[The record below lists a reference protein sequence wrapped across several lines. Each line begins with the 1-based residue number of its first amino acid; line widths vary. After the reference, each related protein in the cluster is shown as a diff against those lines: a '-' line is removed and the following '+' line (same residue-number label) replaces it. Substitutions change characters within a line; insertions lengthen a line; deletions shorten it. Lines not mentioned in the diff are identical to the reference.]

1 MRPLSLSLP
10 VIALCVFVV
19 TAQAQLFNH
28 GQSLNAPALTG
39 QACFDGSGRLLLP
52 LGGKLMA
59 PEGDDFSPAAD
70 VNLSV
75 QGDVLLAS
83 NRKGDL
89 LAYSAVDGKITLFLR
104 GGDGMLTRSE
114 FASTLP
120 KAVSV
125 ALDEEAYIYLAD
137 AKNRRVVVLD
147 SDGRYVG
154 WMARDD
160 SKLDGIVA
168 IAVNTANELH
178 ILDKS
183 SQVHVFHPSGKKLR
197 SHLLLTK
204 AAGVSLTAPNALLA
218 LPDGGFAIGDAK
230 TCSIVFFDAY
240 GRKTGVLGSKGSGN
254 PGTFQQLD
262 GVALSHEDIP
272 SLAVYDAVSQR
283 VQLFRAERG
292 IGVIAAESNR
302 PRIHPADAPQRP
314 IRCMA
319 TAADGAQFFVPA
331 DDPGAL
337 VALEAD
343 GKVRFTLADVFG
355 DAVAIATDASGFLY
369 IADAKAKRIEV
380 YSTQGAKIR
389 HFGNEGK
396 YKLKQPSGVAV
407 QKNGSIV
414 VCDAGSGALSAWS
427 AAGVFDRELIAAGK
441 AGWKSPS
448 RIAVDSKDQIYVL
461 DAGTHAVFRTGSNGH
476 PVALQRIVLRS
487 EKPGKPGAIADF
499 AVDRF
504 DQIHLFNGS
513 TGQWE
518 VFAWDNIEPEL
529 LFRFGRSAD
538 WLPGSAKV
546 ERIAMNNERFRLYL
560 SSESKRLSAARDFV
574 VKPPTPAD
582 DFNFAIN
589 DGQLVVSFN
598 TLEAG
603 FITGYGLLTDGRR
616 GDTLAYFTEGNSFTL
631 PRIGLAGEAAPRYK
645 LVSMSR
651 NALSDPNAGFTDH
664 FSYAEALLEGGRFDE
679 ALPAYQSA
687 VDRMGRSKM
696 FRNYVALR
704 LAAQGE
710 ALALRGDVSR
720 AMPYLRL
727 AHRTAPDEPQVITAY
742 RVGYSS
748 YFRELLGRED
758 VNGILAESRRLMG
771 STVLKPIVLES
782 LDSLSTELDRE
793 RGERALTRAVLLRRK
808 MVEWAPEHA
817 NYRIA
822 LGSSLRNLYEWKNRA
837 GASLPELESLLGEA
851 ERFITQGVEELRA
864 QRQPVL
870 QAELLLVDLLLI
882 QARYSEAEALVRS
895 LLTEHSGSGSAAV
908 TALKLKLCEA
918 YKGKG
923 LFSPAADEYR
933 RLAESYPA
941 DRKYR
946 ELLGK
951 ALADAG
957 DYEEARQVF
966 EKLLIERRGDAGY
979 TAEIG
984 RVELLRENYIEAA
997 YQLDR
1002 ALKLDGANTALHGL
1016 LAEAL
1021 DRSSNSSDALVHYAA
1036 AIRHEDQ
1043 QLELYR
1049 RRLADIRKLNESR
1062 TRLTRHL
1069 EAVARLQ
1076 TVLGKPEL
1084 AIEPLQ
1090 RLTALHPNTAR
1101 YHFDYGNACMA
1112 TGRVY
1117 DAEKAFYTS
1126 TRLEPGDRTY
1136 AAAHEQ
1142 SLKERTRLA
1151 AKLDPLTFAEVTL
1164 NEVFPSLYRNYAD
1177 PSRLPIGEVVIA
1189 NNTDGIIDLEALT
1202 VRIPELDVET
1212 RVPVANLVGYAN
1224 TVIKLN
1230 AVLPEAVLANRQA
1243 KTLPVTISG
1252 SYTHGGRKLTLT
1264 RTESITLQPGNAI
1277 HWGDKRRLA
1286 SFVSTGVDELI
1297 AFNAS
1302 VTNAFQNSDAGNMN
1316 GAIVQALQ
1324 TYTALSALPL
1334 AYQPDPQFNYAVLS
1348 AGNGSLDYVQYP
1360 VETLVKRRGDC
1371 DDFVVAFAGLLENA
1385 GIQTAYIDVP
1395 GHVFLAVNTLLA
1407 PHELAAAGLSPRDVI
1422 LDGGEVWIPI
1432 ETTLAGEVGFITAWE
1447 QGLKRYNSELQR
1459 GVYPELVRM
1468 ADARSAY
1475 APANYVPDGYE
1486 VPAQL
1491 APSALG
1497 AYERELDLLR
1507 NRLRRE
1513 VTLSIEG
1520 RYQREPGNVFVKNK
1534 YAVLLAREGNLA
1546 RAEGVLLEALDLSPN
1561 NAVVL
1566 NNLGNI
1572 ARLQGQPNQA
1582 VDYYEKAFAID
1593 NTDAEICVN
1602 LYNTLSKLGDRLRA
1616 EEWLEKAYEI
1626 EPTLKTRYGKLSH

>member
-1 MRPLSLSLP
+1 MRQLSLSL
-10 VIALCVFVV
+10 VILFVV
-19 TAQAQLFNH
+19 GFVGPTNAQLFNYEASVDIAVD
-28 GQSLNAPALTG
+28 GQPAFAL
-39 QACFDGSGRLLLP
+39 DGRILLP
-52 LGGKLMA
+52 TGAALVTQNG
-59 PEGDDFSPAAD
+59 EGTQPVNDFTHGFEGP
-70 VNLSV
+70 
-75 QGDVLLAS
+75 LLTAS
-83 NRKGDL
+83 NRKGHVAVCNPADGRVIL
-89 LAYSAVDGKITLFLR
+89 FQPDKSNAYTEKTI
-104 GGDGMLTRSE
+104 
-114 FASTLP
+114 
-120 KAVSV
+120 VSGV
-125 ALDEEAYIYLAD
+125 VKVSSIALDDEGYVYLAD
-137 AKNRRVVVLD
+137 PKKRRVLVYNA
-147 SDGRYVG
+147 DGKYTG
-154 WMARDD
+154 WVTQDD
-160 SKLDGIVA
+160 TKSEKIVA
-168 IAVNTANELH
+168 IAVNPANELH
-178 ILDKS
+178 ILDAAA
-183 SQVHVFHPSGKKLR
+183 QVHVFHPSGKKLR
-197 SHLLLTK
+197 SHLLLSK
-204 AAGVSLTAPNALLA
+204 AAGVSLTAPTTLLA
-218 LPDGGFAIGDAK
+218 LPDGGFAIGDGK
-230 TCSIVFFDAY
+230 TCSVVFFDAY
-240 GRKTGVLGSKGSGN
+240 GRKTGVLGSKGNGN
-254 PGTFQQLD
+254 PGTFQSLNAL
-262 GVALSHEDIP
+262 ALSMDNPQAIALVDR
-272 SLAVYDAVSQR
+272 STKR
-283 VQLFRAERG
+283 VQVFRADRS
-292 IGVIAAESNR
+292 IGVVETHDIR
-302 PRIHPADAPQRP
+302 PNIHPATAPTRP
-314 IRCMA
+314 IRCLA
-319 TAADGAQFFVPA
+319 TGADGTEYFVPT
-331 DDPGAL
+331 DDPTAL
-337 VALEAD
+337 VAIEAD
-343 GKVRFTLADVFG
+343 GRVRFTLTDVFK
-355 DAVAIATDASGFLY
+355 DAVAITTDASGFLY
-369 IADAKAKRIEV
+369 VADAKAKRIHV
-380 YSTQGAKIR
+380 YSTEGAKIR
-389 HFGNEGK
+389 HFGSEGK

-407 QKNGSIV
+407 QKNGTIV

-427 AAGVFDRELIAAGK
+427 ASGVFERELVSSTK
-441 AGWKSPS
+441 AGWKKPS
-448 RIAVDSKDQIYVL
+448 RIALDSKDQIYIL
-461 DAGTHAVFRTGSNGH
+461 DAGTQAVFRTGSNGH
-476 PVALQRIVLRS
+476 PVALQRILLRS

-499 AVDRF
+499 VIDRF
-504 DQIHLFNGS
+504 DQIHLYNVS
-513 TGQWE
+513 SGQWE
-518 VFAWDNIEPEL
+518 VFSWDAIEPEL

-538 WLPGSAKV
+538 WLPSSAKV

-598 TLEAG
+598 TLEAS
-603 FITGYGLLTDGRR
+603 FITGYGLVDDGQER
-616 GDTLAYFTEGNSFTL
+616 DSLLFTTENNSFTL
-631 PRIGLAGEAAPRYK
+631 PRLAVATEAAPRYR

-687 VDRMGRSKM
+687 VDRMGRSKV
-696 FRNYVALR
+696 FREYVALR

-727 AHRTAPDEPQVITAY
+727 AHRTAPDDQQVIAAY

-782 LDSLSTELDRE
+782 LDSLSNELDRE

-817 NYRIA
+817 HYRIA
-822 LGSSLRNLYEWKNRA
+822 LGSSLRNLYEWKNRS

-851 ERFITQGVEELRA
+851 ERFITQGIEELRLK
-864 QRQPVL
+864 QQPVL

-882 QARYSEAEALVRS
+882 QARYGEAEALVRS
-895 LLTEHSGSGSAAV
+895 LLTEHSGSGSTAV

-941 DRKYR
+941 DRNYR

-984 RVELLRENYIEAA
+984 RIELLRANYIEAA

-1021 DRSSNSSDALVHYAA
+1021 DRSSNSNDALVHYAA

-1043 QLELYR
+1043 QLALYR
-1049 RRLADIRKLNESR
+1049 KRLADLRKLNESR

-1076 TVLGKPEL
+1076 QSMGKPEL
-1084 AIEPLQ
+1084 TIAPLQ
-1090 RLTALHPNTAR
+1090 RLVELHPNTAR

-1117 DAEKAFYTS
+1117 DAEKAFYTA
-1126 TRLEPGDRTY
+1126 TRLEPGDRAF

-1189 NNTDGIIDLEALT
+1189 NNTDGIIDLEALI
-1202 VRIPELDVET
+1202 VSIPDLNVET

-1230 AVLPEAVLANRQA
+1230 AILPEAVLTNRQA

-1252 SYTHGGRKLTLT
+1252 SYSHGGRKLTLA
-1264 RTESITLQPGNAI
+1264 RTESITLQPSNAI

-1297 AFNAS
+1297 AFNS
-1302 VTNAFQNSDAGNMN
+1302 TVTNAFQNSDAGNIN
-1316 GAIVQALQ
+1316 GAIIQTLQ
-1324 TYTALSALPL
+1324 IYTALSALPL

-1348 AGNGSLDYVQYP
+1348 AGNGSLDYVQFP
-1360 VETLVKRRGDC
+1360 IETLVKQRGDC
-1371 DDFVVAFAGLLENA
+1371 DDFVVVFAGLLENA

-1432 ETTLAGEVGFITAWE
+1432 ETTLAGEAGFITAWE
-1447 QGLKRYNSELQR
+1447 QGLKRYNNELQR
-1459 GVYPELVRM
+1459 GIYPELVRM

-1475 APANYVPDGYE
+1475 APANYVPEGYE
-1486 VPAQL
+1486 APTTL
-1491 APSALG
+1491 APAALNI
-1497 AYERELDLLR
+1497 YERELALLR
-1507 NRLRRE
+1507 TRLRRE
-1513 VTLSIEG
+1513 VTISIEG

-1546 RAEGVLLEALDLSPN
+1546 RAQGVLLEALDLSPN

-1566 NNLGNI
+1566 NNLGNV
-1572 ARLQGQPNQA
+1572 ARLQGETDQA
-1582 VDYYEKAFAID
+1582 IEYYEKAFAID
-1593 NTDAEICVN
+1593 NNDAEICVN
-1602 LYNTLSKLGDRLRA
+1602 LFSTFSLLGDRSRA
-1616 EEWLEKAYEI
+1616 EEWLEKAYKI
-1626 EPTLKTRYGKLSH
+1626 EPTLKTRYDKFSH

>member
-1 MRPLSLSLP
+1 MRPLSLSLL
-10 VIALCVFVV
+10 VIAVCCLVA
-19 TAQAQLFNH
+19 TAHAQLFNH
-28 GQSLNAPALTG
+28 EQSFNASAVNGQPG
-39 QACFDGSGRLLLP
+39 FDREGRLLLP
-52 LGGKLMA
+52 AASALLTPDAEGTKPVSDLQHGFSGKTL
-59 PEGDDFSPAAD
+59 
-70 VNLSV
+70 V
-75 QGDVLLAS
+75 AS
-83 NRKGDL
+83 NRKGS
-89 LAYSAVDGKITLFLR
+89 LAIYSVTDGRIALFQADKNKVYQRL
-104 GGDGMLTRSE
+104 DI
-114 FASTLP
+114 ASQLVN
-120 KAVSV
+120 AVSL
-125 ALDEEAYIYLAD
+125 AIDEEGYLYLAD
-137 AKNRRVVVLD
+137 AKKRRVVVID
-147 SDGRYVG
+147 ADGRYTG
-154 WMARDD
+154 WVSNDEA
-160 SKLDGIVA
+160 KLDGIVA
-168 IAVNTANELH
+168 IAVNAAKELH
-178 ILDKS
+178 ILDKAA
-183 SQVHVFHPSGKKLR
+183 QVHVFHPSGKKLR
-197 SHLLLTK
+197 SHLQLTK
-204 AAGVSLTAPNALLA
+204 AAGVSLTAPNALVA
-218 LPDGGFAIGDAK
+218 LPDGGFAVADSK

-254 PGTFQQLD
+254 PGTFQRLD
-262 GVALSHEDIP
+262 AIALSHEDIP
-272 SLAVYDAVSQR
+272 ALAVYDGISQR
-283 VQLFRAERG
+283 AQVFRADRG
-292 IGVIAAESNR
+292 IGVVEAENNR
-302 PRIHPADAPQRP
+302 PRIHPADAPPRP
-314 IRCMA
+314 VRCLA
-319 TAADGAQFFVPA
+319 TTADGAQFFIPA
-331 DDPGAL
+331 DEPSAL
-337 VALEAD
+337 VALEAN
-343 GKVRFTLADVFG
+343 GRVRFTLASVFK
-355 DAVAIATDASGFLY
+355 DAVAITTDASGFVY

-380 YSTQGAKIR
+380 YSTEGAKIR
-389 HFGNEGK
+389 HFGDEGK
-396 YKLKQPSGVAV
+396 YRLKQPSGVAV
-407 QKNGSIV
+407 QKNGMVI
-414 VCDAGSGALSAWS
+414 VCDGGTGALSAWAS
-427 AAGVFDRELIAAGK
+427 AGVFERELVAAAK
-441 AGWKSPS
+441 AGWKKPT

-461 DAGTHAVFRTGSNGH
+461 DAGTQSVFRTGSNGH
-476 PVALQRIVLRS
+476 PVALQRIALRS
-487 EKPGKPGAIADF
+487 EKPGKQGVAVDF

-518 VFAWDNIEPEL
+518 VFAWDAIEPEL
-529 LFRFGRSAD
+529 LFRYGRSAD
-538 WLPGSAKV
+538 WLPGGVAV
-546 ERIAMNNERFRLYL
+546 ERIAMNHELFRLYL
-560 SSESKRLSAARDFV
+560 SSESKRISSASDFV
-574 VKPPTPAD
+574 VKPPTPSD
-582 DFNFAIN
+582 EFNFAIN

-603 FITGYGLLTDGRR
+603 FITGYGLLTEGKR
-616 GDTLAYFTEGNSFTL
+616 GDTLAFTTNGNSFTL
-631 PRIGLAGEAAPRYK
+631 PRIGLAGEVAPRYK

-687 VDRMGRSKM
+687 VDRMGRSKI
-696 FRNYVALR
+696 FRNYMALR

-727 AHRTAPDEPQVITAY
+727 AHRTAPDEPQVISAY

-758 VNGILAESRRLMG
+758 VNSILVESRRLIG

-793 RGERALTRAVLLRRK
+793 RGERSLTRAVLLRRK

-837 GASLPELESLLGEA
+837 GASLAELESLLGEA
-851 ERFITQGVEELRA
+851 ERFITQGIEELRN

-870 QAELLLVDLLLI
+870 QPELMLVDLLLL
-882 QARYSEAEALVRS
+882 QARYGEAEALVRS
-895 LLTEHSGSGSAAV
+895 LLTEHSGSGSTAV

-933 RLAESYPA
+933 RLAESYPSE
-941 DRKYR
+941 RKYR
-946 ELLGK
+946 ELLGR

-984 RVELLRENYIEAA
+984 RIELLRENYIEAA

-1002 ALKLDGANTALHGL
+1002 ALKLDAGNTTLHGL

-1021 DRSSNSSDALVHYAA
+1021 DRSSNSGDALVQYAA

-1049 RRLADIRKLNESR
+1049 KRLANIRKLNESR
-1062 TRLTRHL
+1062 TRLTQHL

-1076 TVLGKPEL
+1076 TVMGKSEL
-1084 AIEPLQ
+1084 AIQPLQ
-1090 RLTALHPNTAR
+1090 RLVSLHPNTAR
-1101 YHFDYGNACMA
+1101 YHYDYGNACMA

-1117 DAEKAFYTS
+1117 DAEKAFYTA
-1126 TRLEPGDRTY
+1126 TRLEAGNRTY

-1151 AKLDPLTFAEVTL
+1151 SKLDPLTFAEVKM

-1202 VRIPELDVET
+1202 VRIPDLNVET

-1230 AVLPEAVLANRQA
+1230 AVLPEAVLANRQS

-1252 SYTHGGRKLTLT
+1252 TYTQGGRKLTLT
-1264 RTESITLQPGNAI
+1264 RTENITLHPGNAI

-1297 AFNAS
+1297 AFNTS
-1302 VTNAFQNSDAGNMN
+1302 IQNTFQNSDAGNIN
-1316 GAIVQALQ
+1316 GAIVQTLQ

-1334 AYQPDPQFNYAVLS
+1334 SYQPDPQFNYAVLS

-1360 VETLVKRRGDC
+1360 IETLVKRRGDC
-1371 DDFVVAFAGLLENA
+1371 DDFVVVFAGLLENA

-1422 LDGGEVWIPI
+1422 IDGNEVWIPI
-1432 ETTLAGEVGFITAWE
+1432 ETTLAGEVGFMTAWE

-1468 ADARSAY
+1468 SDARSAY
-1475 APANYVPDGYE
+1475 APANFVPDGCE
-1486 VPAQL
+1486 VPAQF
-1491 APSALG
+1491 APSASG
-1497 AYERELDLLR
+1497 AYERELDQLR
-1507 NRLRRE
+1507 TRLRRE

-1566 NNLGNI
+1566 NNLGNV
-1572 ARLQGQPNQA
+1572 ARLQGKPEQA
-1582 VDYYEKAFAID
+1582 IDYYQKAFAID
-1593 NTDAEICVN
+1593 NNDAEICVN
-1602 LYNTLSKLGDRLRA
+1602 LHTTFSNLGDRLRA
-1616 EEWLEKAYEI
+1616 EEWLEKACEI